1 MLRPLTTTL
10 LLCLMMA
17 TSIGCKQEA
26 SSTSSQSAPEVVV
39 AEVVQKD
46 VPIYSEWVG
55 TTEGLVNAKIRA
67 QVSGYLVKR
76 PYTEGSFVKKGEL
89 LFELDPSK
97 FKAALDQAQGDL
109 ARAQALFLKT
119 KLDVERDTPLA
130 KQGAISRKELDDS
143 VQAYAAAK
151 GSVASAQAA
160 VEQAKFNLG
169 WTRITA
175 PIDGVIGI
183 ATAQIGDLIDANTE
197 LTSMSTLD
205 PLRVYFPVSEQEYLR
220 AAEKIQQAYSMP
232 AEDQKARLVL
242 ILSDGSIYPHQGKY
256 FLADRQVDV
265 KTGTIRIAAI
275 FPNPGNRL
283 RPGQYARI
291 RAVTKTHEG
300 ALLVPQ
306 RAVSELQGNYQVA
319 VVKPDSTVELRPV
332 QVGERIGSMW
342 IISRGLQPGERVVVE
357 GLQKLK
363 AGMAVTPSPYSGS
376 PDHERS

>member
-1 MLRPLTTTL
+1 
-10 LLCLMMA
+10 MMTA
-17 TSIGCKQEA
+17 GIGCKQEA
-26 SSTSSQSAPEVVV
+26 SSTSSQPAPEVAVV
-39 AEVVQKD
+39 EVVQKD
-46 VPIYSEWVG
+46 VPVYSEWVG

-67 QVSGYLVKR
+67 QVSGYLVKQS
-76 PYTEGSFVKKGEL
+76 YTEGSFVKKGEL
-89 LFELDPSK
+89 LFELDSSK

-109 ARAQALFLKT
+109 AKAQALLLKT

-143 VQAYAAAK
+143 IQAYAAAK
-151 GSVASAQAA
+151 GSVAAAQAA
-160 VEQAKFNLG
+160 VEQAKLNLS

-183 ATAQIGDLIDANTE
+183 AKAQIGDLIDANSE

-205 PLRVYFPVSEQEYLR
+205 PLRVYFPISEQEYLG
-220 AAEKIQQAYSMP
+220 AAEKLQQAYSTP
-232 AEDQKARLVL
+232 EEDKKARLTL
-242 ILSDGSIYPHQGKY
+242 ILSDGSTYPHQGKF

-265 KTGTIRIAAI
+265 KTGTIRVAAL
-275 FPNPGNRL
+275 FPNPGNLL

-306 RAVSELQGNYQVA
+306 RAVSELQGNYQVV
-319 VVKPDSTVELRPV
+319 VVKADNVAEIRPV

-363 AGMAVTPSPYSGS
+363 AGMAVTVTPTPYSGS
-376 PDHERS
+376 QTQDQR